1 MGLESTPILYGVDS
15 SIDCSFLNYTM
26 IQIKFS
32 NFASL
37 VDFLQ
42 YFTGNMKPVSVGD
55 EIVFEVSEEDFV
67 KAKEE
72 YEADRYVPYDE
83 A

>member
-1 MGLESTPILYGVDS
+1 
-15 SIDCSFLNYTM
+15 M
-26 IQIKFS
+26 IQVKFS

-42 YFTGNMKPVSVGD
+42 YFRGAMIPVSCSSE
-55 EIVFEVSEEDFV
+55 EIVSEEDFIQS
-67 KAKEE
+67 KEE

-83 A
+83 E